1 MSSPEPV
8 IRTDGLTK
16 RFGHINAVDDLDF
29 EVDAGGVFGY
39 LGPNGAGKTTTIRML
54 LGFLQPTSGSAE
66 VLGGSGSDPAIRA
79 RIGYLPGEL
88 RLDPHHTTRDIVD
101 FFGSIRGGDQPHV
114 EELLERFDLDP
125 DRPVGDLSTGNR
137 RKVGITQA
145 FMNRPELLILDEP
158 TSGLDPLLQHEFQI
172 LVRER
177 VADGAT
183 VFLSSHALP
192 EVEAL
197 AHRVAI
203 LRGGRLLTVA
213 TIDELRARARQRI
226 ELHVADPVDADPV
239 DVADFASVDGVA
251 EATVHDGVVR
261 LVVEGSADAVIKA
274 ASRFDVVRIVAEPP
288 DLDEVFLNLY
298 AGNDT

>member
-114 EELLERFDLDP
+114 EDLLERFDLDP

>member
-1 MSSPEPV
+1 
-8 IRTDGLTK
+8 
-16 RFGHINAVDDLDF
+16 
-29 EVDAGGVFGY
+29 
-39 LGPNGAGKTTTIRML
+39 
-54 LGFLQPTSGSAE
+54 
-66 VLGGSGSDPAIRA
+66 
-79 RIGYLPGEL
+79 
-88 RLDPHHTTRDIVD
+88 
-101 FFGSIRGGDQPHV
+101 
-114 EELLERFDLDP
+114 
-125 DRPVGDLSTGNR
+125 
-137 RKVGITQA
+137 
-145 FMNRPELLILDEP
+145 
-158 TSGLDPLLQHEFQI
+158 
-172 LVRER
+172 
-177 VADGAT
+177 
-183 VFLSSHALP
+183 LP

>member
-54 LGFLQPTSGSAE
+54 LGFLRPTSGSAE

-114 EELLERFDLDP
+114 EDLLERFDLDP

-213 TIDELRARARQRI
+213 TIEELRARARQRI

-239 DVADFASVDGVA
+239 DLADFASVDGVA
-251 EATVHDGVVR
+251 EATVHGGVVR

-298 AGNDT
+298 AGNET